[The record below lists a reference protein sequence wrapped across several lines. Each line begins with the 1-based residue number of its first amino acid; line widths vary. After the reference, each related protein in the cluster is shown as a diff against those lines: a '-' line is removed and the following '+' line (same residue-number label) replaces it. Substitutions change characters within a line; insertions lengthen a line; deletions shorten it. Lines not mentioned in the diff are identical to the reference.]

1 MDLDATVVLISE
13 LGATVD
19 AVYYNQLESECG
31 AIHHSGDQRDGSVD
45 GFDEMIT
52 IDTSKI
58 NFGVC
63 YLPILV
69 NAYKGNFSS
78 VETATVN
85 FMQNGQRVF
94 EILLGGIRS

>member
-1 MDLDATVVLISE
+1 MLSE

-19 AVYYNQLESECG
+19 AVYYNQLASECG
-31 AIHHSGDQRDGSVD
+31 AINHSGDQRDGSSD

-63 YLPILV
+63 YLPILI
-69 NAYKGNFSS
+69 NAYKGDFAN
-78 VETATVN
+78 VETATVT
-85 FMQNGQRVF
+85 FLQNG
-94 EILLGGIRS
+94 